1 VHLLALP
8 SWHGLGSS
16 YKGILVASPPAKPAS
31 APAQQA
37 RLVLQDPLAR
47 SEDQVPALRLS
58 RELGSVTESGL
69 DRDATQQIW
78 EALQLKP
85 EEIIAGRAQLR
96 EANGKVQAATL
107 QVQAARAEAGQLQA
121 KLQHLQQT
129 RWQHPVVYGAGAAL
143 LGVGWLWLSERKK
156 RMAAQEHA
164 AMLLTEDNSV
174 LAMPEGPPS
183 ISEPAA
189 IEARPSFT
197 SPPAPAAPIS
207 PVAQPISDPIAESI
221 TPEDLLPYIAPE
233 KAIAPVFA
241 PPTPW
246 WKFSKRKPARKPVEN
261 ALSGGSLGS
270 TDNEHSTQI
279 QIPHADEPYE
289 GTTELEDMHAPDV
302 PAYDIELANVELL
315 TQTRLKPASSE
326 DAMGHLL
333 EIRMAVQALAVLG
346 KPSAALKL
354 LAQHIDE
361 VPNTCAWAYMEYL
374 DLSSNLGERD
384 AFEAMRK
391 RYRLQFNRL
400 APYWMEPNGS
410 VQSLDS
416 YERPMA
422 ELCAVWPS
430 LDRAKI
436 LIATWLQGTLHARR
450 LFQRPAY
457 HDLFDLYEM
466 LEFFDD
472 QSPAAQDFVPT
483 VSLLDLDYEFAV
495 EVKIEARTND
505 DAMRAVPTV
514 KTGDFDV
521 DFNLAQGATEMGA
534 LTPVSATPK
543 TVRPL

>member
-1 VHLLALP
+1 VALP
-8 SWHGLGSS
+8 P
-16 YKGILVASPPAKPAS
+16 IKPAS

-37 RLVLQDPLAR
+37 RLILQDPLAGV
-47 SEDQVPALRLS
+47 EAQMPTLRLS
-58 RELGSVTESGL
+58 RELGPVTESGL
-69 DRDATQQIW
+69 DRDAAQQIW
-78 EALQLKP
+78 ETLQLKP

-96 EANGKVQAATL
+96 EANAKAQAAT
-107 QVQAARAEAGQLQA
+107 QQAQAARAETAQLQT
-121 KLQHLQQT
+121 KLKQLQDT
-129 RWQHPVVYGAGAAL
+129 RWQHPAVYGAGAAL

-156 RMAAQEHA
+156 RIAAQEHA
-164 AMLLTEDNSV
+164 VLLLNDSNSV
-174 LAMPEGPPS
+174 LAMPEGPSSLSEAVELPLPPS
-183 ISEPAA
+183 P
-189 IEARPSFT
+189 
-197 SPPAPAAPIS
+197 PPAPAAAPAAAIT
-207 PVAQPISDPIAESI
+207 DPIAEFIS
-221 TPEDLLPYIAPE
+221 PDDLLPYTAPE
-233 KAIAPVFA
+233 KATAPVFEA
-241 PPTPW
+241 PTPW
-246 WKFSKRKPARKPVEN
+246 WKRRKRKPAESTFSSA
-261 ALSGGSLGS
+261 ALSSAA
-270 TDNEHSTQI
+270 THHSTQI
-279 QIPHADEPYE
+279 QYADEHLESYE
-289 GTTELEDMHAPDV
+289 GSTELEDMHAPDV
-302 PAYDIELANVELL
+302 PAYDIELANVEMLS
-315 TQTRLKPASSE
+315 QTRLKPASSE

-333 EIRMAVQALAVLG
+333 EIRMAVQALTVLG

-374 DLSSNLGERD
+374 DLSSILGQRD
-384 AFEAMRK
+384 NFEAMRK

-416 YERPMA
+416 YDRPMA

-430 LDRAKI
+430 LERSKL
-436 LIATWLQGTLHARR
+436 LIATWLQGTLHSRR

-495 EVKIEARTND
+495 EVKIDPQTDD
-505 DAMRAVPTV
+505 DALRAIPTV

-534 LTPVSATPK
+534 LVPVPDTPK
-543 TVRPL
+543 AAKPL

>member
-1 VHLLALP
+1 
-8 SWHGLGSS
+8 
-16 YKGILVASPPAKPAS
+16 
-31 APAQQA
+31 
-37 RLVLQDPLAR
+37 
-47 SEDQVPALRLS
+47 
-58 RELGSVTESGL
+58 VTESGL

-85 EEIIAGRAQLR
+85 EEIIAGRAQVR
-96 EANGKVQAATL
+96 EANAKAQAATL
-107 QVQAARAEAGQLQA
+107 QAQAARAEIGQLQT
-121 KLQHLQQT
+121 KLQHLQET
-129 RWQHPVVYGAGAAL
+129 RWHHPAVYGAGAAL

-156 RMAAQEHA
+156 RIAAQEQA
-164 AMLLTEDNSV
+164 TMLMIEDNSV
-174 LAMPEGPPS
+174 LAMPEGPSS
-183 ISEPAA
+183 ISEPVA

-197 SPPAPAAPIS
+197 SLPVPAAAIA

-233 KAIAPVFA
+233 KAIAPIFA

-246 WKFSKRKPARKPVEN
+246 WKFSKRKPARKPIEN
-261 ALSGGSLGS
+261 ALSSGGVGS
-270 TDNEHSTQI
+270 ADNYHSTQI
-279 QIPHADEPYE
+279 QIAQADEPYE
-289 GTTELEDMHAPDV
+289 GTTELEDMHAPDLPDV
-302 PAYDIELANVELL
+302 PAYGIELANVELL

-410 VQSLDS
+410 VQSLES

-430 LDRAKI
+430 LDRAKA
-436 LIATWLQGTLHARR
+436 LIATWLQGTLHSRR

-495 EVKIEARTND
+495 EVKIEAQTHDN
-505 DAMRAVPTV
+505 AMRAVPTV

-534 LTPVSATPK
+534 LTRFPDTPK
-543 TVRPL
+543 TARPSS